1 MNLGTVLL
9 GKARSIL
16 FANAWIEDEFERG
29 RAGRSESPTQAL
41 FATGHPADSIKY
53 LRVEQDFG
61 LAKKVLRTCRRIL
74 VKVGLFLKW
83 HCFWKAG

>member
-61 LAKKVLRTCRRIL
+61 SQAMGTARQVSCNRFSQKGLANMQAYRP
-74 VKVGLFLKW
+74 
-83 HCFWKAG
+83 